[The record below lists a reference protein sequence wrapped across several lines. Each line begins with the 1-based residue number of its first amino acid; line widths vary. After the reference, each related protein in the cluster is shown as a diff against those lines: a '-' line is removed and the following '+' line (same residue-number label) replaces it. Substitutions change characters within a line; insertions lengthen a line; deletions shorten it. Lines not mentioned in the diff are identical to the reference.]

1 MKNAI
6 KAARNPTVNLGIH
19 ALMTFCMS
27 TIIGTGFLIKYTL
40 IPGQERWTVYGE
52 NIELYFLEMSR
63 HQWEMLHLIFRF
75 YSSNYVGSTPYSSL
89 EYYHKCLQQN
99 NQRTHN
105 KKSAGIGF
113 HTSMCT
119 NDYHCI
125 IYKT

>member
-40 IPGQERWTVYGE
+40 IPEQERWTVYGE

-63 HQWEMLHLIFRF
+63 HQWGMLHLILGFILLIMLGVHLILHWNIITNV
-75 YSSNYVGSTPYSSL
+75 Y
-89 EYYHKCLQQN
+89 
-99 NQRTHN
+99 N
-105 KKSAGIGF
+105 K
-113 HTSMCT
+113 
-119 NDYHCI
+119 I
-125 IYKT
+125 IKEPITKKVLALVFILLCALMIIIAL